1 MTSKITNSQ
10 EISIKDYYQCGK
22 WSSTSGS
29 EIWRCKKCYHGEN
42 GISKCLPLE
51 IFVCSMLITKPR
63 DIMAR
68 DHIWPYAHTWN
79 YGSKFVNI
87 IDGVFSPRFRLSKSG
102 IAGGMPLRA
111 KLYLTGLK
119 S

>member
-1 MTSKITNSQ
+1 M
-10 EISIKDYYQCGK
+10 
-22 WSSTSGS
+22 
-29 EIWRCKKCYHGEN
+29 
-42 GISKCLPLE
+42 
-51 IFVCSMLITKPR
+51 CSMLITKPR

-102 IAGGMPLRA
+102 IAGGMPFE
-111 KLYLTGLK
+111 